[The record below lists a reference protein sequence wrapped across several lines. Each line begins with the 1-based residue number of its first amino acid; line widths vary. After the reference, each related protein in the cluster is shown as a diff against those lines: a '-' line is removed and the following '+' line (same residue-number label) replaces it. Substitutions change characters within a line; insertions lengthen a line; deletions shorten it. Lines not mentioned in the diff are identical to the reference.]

1 MTEKVRSV
9 SGLKLRPHV
18 RSGDMSNRARTKFT
32 GTKSWVRC
40 HDNSKDSQ
48 RREKR
53 AIEKAARRQGRA
65 ECKEQW

>member
-1 MTEKVRSV
+1 MTT
-9 SGLKLRPHV
+9 
-18 RSGDMSNRARTKFT
+18 RARTKFT
-32 GTKSWVRC
+32 GTKAWVRC

-65 ECKEQW
+65 ECLEQG